1 MRVTIVRLVIILIFT
16 TTSGIISAKNNNL
29 GQEGNIKYYN
39 KNYFLIE
46 GTTFPDSVKENTF
59 DRFPFSTKEKVRPT
73 IWNLSKASAG
83 ISIRFFTNSSSIR
96 VKWELMIDTKM
107 SHMAETGIKGI
118 DLYCNTYTQWQ
129 YVNTAKPAGKTNE
142 FLLVNNLKPEFREFK
157 MYLPL
162 YDGVINLE
170 IGIDSMAQIVKPDA
184 KNQKPIVFYGTSITQ
199 GCSASRPGM
208 VHTNIISRK
217 LNVECI
223 NFGFNG
229 NGKMEKSVAEIMSDI
244 DASFFVIDGTANMT
258 PAEIHENTIPM
269 VEIIREKHPST
280 PIVFVECLMFEKA
293 FFEDST
299 RNFVN
304 SRNNALKTEFEKMTS
319 VGISNLYYIENRDA
333 IGSDHEATVD
343 GVHFTDLGYLRYADF
358 LIAKFDE
365 LNLINTI
372 KNEK

>member
-1 MRVTIVRLVIILIFT
+1 MRVTIIRLVIILIFT
-16 TTSGIISAKNNNL
+16 GTSGIISAQDNNL
-29 GQEGNIKYYN
+29 RQEGKIKFYN
-39 KNYFLIE
+39 KAHFLIE
-46 GTTFPDSVKENTF
+46 GTTFPDSVKENSF
-59 DRFPFSTKEKVRPT
+59 DRFPLSTKEKVRPT

-83 ISIRFFTNSSSIR
+83 ISIRFLTNSSSIS
-96 VKWELMIDTKM
+96 VKWELMNDTKM

-118 DLYCNTYTQWQ
+118 DLYCNVDDDWQ

-142 FLLVNNLKPEFREFK
+142 FQLINSMKPEMREFK

-162 YDGVINLE
+162 YDGVTNLE
-170 IGIDSMAQIVKPDA
+170 IGIDSLAQILKRDA
-184 KNQKPIVFYGTSITQ
+184 KNQKPVVFYGTSITQ

-217 LNVECI
+217 LNAECI

-229 NGKMEKSVAEIMSDI
+229 NGKMEESVAEIMSDI

-258 PAEIHENTIPM
+258 PVEIHENAIPM

-319 VGISNLYYIENRDA
+319 VGTSNLYYIENRDA

-358 LIAKFDE
+358 LVSKFDE

>member
-1 MRVTIVRLVIILIFT
+1 M
-16 TTSGIISAKNNNL
+16 
-29 GQEGNIKYYN
+29 
-39 KNYFLIE
+39 
-46 GTTFPDSVKENTF
+46 
-59 DRFPFSTKEKVRPT
+59 
-73 IWNLSKASAG
+73 
-83 ISIRFFTNSSSIR
+83 
-96 VKWELMIDTKM
+96 
-107 SHMAETGIKGI
+107 
-118 DLYCNTYTQWQ
+118 
-129 YVNTAKPAGKTNE
+129 
-142 FLLVNNLKPEFREFK
+142 KPEMREFK

-162 YDGVINLE
+162 YDGVTNLE
-170 IGIDSMAQIVKPDA
+170 IGIDSLAQIVKPDA

-223 NFGFNG
+223 NLGFNG
-229 NGKMEKSVAEIMSDI
+229 NGKMEKTVAEIMSEI
-244 DASFFVIDGTANMT
+244 DASCFVIDGTANMT
-258 PAEIHENTIPM
+258 PAEVHENAAPM
-269 VEIIREKHPST
+269 VKIIRKKHPST

-304 SRNNALKTEFEKMTS
+304 SRNNALKTEFEKMTNI
-319 VGISNLYYIENRDA
+319 GTSNLYYIENRDA

-372 KNEK
+372 KNEKKY